1 MKKKTK
7 KIIKIILIPI
17 IVFIL
22 GNIGI
27 YVYCFL
33 TPKMEINKSQS
44 YYLYDNKNELVF
56 QTNDDWIPLDKI
68 NKNLINATI
77 ATEDKY
83 FYKHIGF
90 DYLRI
95 AKAMITNIINRD
107 KGEGAS
113 TITQQYARNLFLNF
127 EKTWKR

>member
-44 YYLYDNKNELVF
+44 YYLYDNEKPHYTGLLN
-56 QTNDDWIPLDKI
+56 LDEKC
-68 NKNLINATI
+68 
-77 ATEDKY
+77 
-83 FYKHIGF
+83 
-90 DYLRI
+90 
-95 AKAMITNIINRD
+95 
-107 KGEGAS
+107 GETYRNCEKS
-113 TITQQYARNLFLNF
+113 TTSCG
-127 EKTWKR
+127 

>member
-44 YYLYDNKNELVF
+44 YYLYDNESKLVS
-56 QTNDDWIPLDKI
+56 QTNDEWIPLNKI
-68 NKNLINATI
+68 SKNLIEATI
-77 ATEDKY
+77 STEDKY
-83 FYKHIGF
+83 FYKHI
-90 DYLRI
+90 
-95 AKAMITNIINRD
+95 
-107 KGEGAS
+107 
-113 TITQQYARNLFLNF
+113 FLLEF
-127 EKTWKR
+127 Q

>member
-44 YYLYDNKNELVF
+44 YYLYDNESKLVS
-56 QTNDDWIPLDKI
+56 QTNDEWIRTRTGIRQRYQCEEESCQSL
-68 NKNLINATI
+68 AI
-77 ATEDKY
+77 AAAKDAY
-83 FYKHIGF
+83 
-90 DYLRI
+90 
-95 AKAMITNIINRD
+95 AKAAGQN
-107 KGEGAS
+107 
-113 TITQQYARNLFLNF
+113 NLTD
-127 EKTWKR
+127 EIGIGRTDEI